1 VLPVLSGSPGLFLDC
16 KRFLYFKMALK
27 TALLSVLG
35 FVALTNASVIHQRT
49 SKPAHA
55 QYYNKKTSR
64 ELIRHGFD
72 SQD

>member
-1 VLPVLSGSPGLFLDC
+1 
-16 KRFLYFKMALK
+16 MALK

-35 FVALTNASVIHQRT
+35 FVALTNASVIHPRT